1 MARAS
6 SKKIA
11 ASNASTIRVLTYGFL
26 LTNVIHLLF
35 VFGPLQRFSGSHGQ
49 TLASRLFKFF
59 ATELVAGGLAVVLRG
74 MARQG
79 DDLAQEGLT
88 A

>member
-1 MARAS
+1 MAKAS

-11 ASNASTIRVLTYGFL
+11 ASNAASIRVLTYGFL
-26 LTNVIHLLF
+26 LTNLIHLFF
-35 VFGPLQRFSGSHGQ
+35 VFGPLQRYSGSYGYSL
-49 TLASRLFKFF
+49 TSRVVKY
-59 ATELVAGGLAVVLRG
+59 AITEIIAGGLAVVLRG